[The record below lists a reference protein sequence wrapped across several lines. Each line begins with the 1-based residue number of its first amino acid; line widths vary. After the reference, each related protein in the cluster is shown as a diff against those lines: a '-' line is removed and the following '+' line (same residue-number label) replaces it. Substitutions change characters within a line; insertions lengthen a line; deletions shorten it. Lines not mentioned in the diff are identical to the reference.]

1 MLLFAL
7 SVIGGIILHS
17 NWKMAGLAIFI
28 FACLAGFFPFSIRF
42 RSKIFIQTM
51 IVIVLFIVSSINYSN
66 QYKFREMYM
75 DDLHDSMSVV
85 CEGDIYKIENSDHGV
100 RIYLNDC
107 AVKLKDG
114 KASLCNNIMI
124 YSDQGG
130 YSVKNRLKVYGKVKL
145 FKEAANEGEFDL
157 KKFYQ
162 SQKIDFAI
170 SAAEIKEYNT
180 DDFWDEV
187 CRKLYA
193 FRDKF
198 KASIYD
204 ITDERTAG
212 VLNSMI
218 VGDKSLLDTEIK
230 ELYQNSGISHILAI
244 SGVKT
249 LKLDIPLVPETR
261 INWAFV
267 PLHIAIIYILK
278 LCLDEEI
285 IPRCRFPCSRGY
297 LTKCINWQK
306 KQ

>member
-1 MLLFAL
+1 MVLFAL

-17 NWKMAGLAIFI
+17 NWKITGLAMFIFVGLAGL
-28 FACLAGFFPFSIRF
+28 FPFSIRF
-42 RSKIFIQTM
+42 KSKIFIQTM
-51 IVIVLFIVSSINYSN
+51 IVITLFVVSSINYSN
-66 QYKFREMYM
+66 QHEFRKIYM
-75 DDLHDSMSVV
+75 DNLRDSMSVV
-85 CEGDIYKIENSDHGV
+85 CEGRIYKIEKSDYGV
-100 RIYLNDC
+100 RIFLSDC
-107 AVKLKDG
+107 AVKLKTG
-114 KASLCNNIMI
+114 KAVQCNDIII
-124 YSDQGG
+124 YSDKDG

-145 FKEAANEGEFDL
+145 FKEATNEGEFDL

-170 SAAEIKEYNT
+170 SAAEIKEYNSEN
-180 DDFWDEV
+180 FSAKV

-193 FRDKF
+193 FREKF
-198 KASIYD
+198 KNSIYN
-204 ITDERTAG
+204 ITDEKTAG

-218 VGDKSLLDTEIK
+218 VGDKSLLDAEIK

-261 INWAFV
+261 INWAFM

-297 LTKCINWQK
+297 FTKCINWQK